1 MNITLV
7 KTQVKRHSKATNYQ
21 GNLSNI
27 YVMLSAVNEISLMLL
42 LITFHS
48 GNSTENSS
56 YVHLQSVRNNY
67 L

>member
-27 YVMLSAVNEISLMLL
+27 YMMLSAINEISLMLL
-42 LITFHS
+42 C
-48 GNSTENSS
+48 
-56 YVHLQSVRNNY
+56 
-67 L
+67 